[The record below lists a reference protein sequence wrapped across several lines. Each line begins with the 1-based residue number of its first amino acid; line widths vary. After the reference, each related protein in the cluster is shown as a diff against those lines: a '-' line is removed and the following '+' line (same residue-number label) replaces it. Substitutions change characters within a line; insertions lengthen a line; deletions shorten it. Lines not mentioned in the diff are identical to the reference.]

1 MKTFSILAL
10 ALGALSVLPLFAND
24 TPGRPETEP
33 IPITATQFLNG
44 EHEQEFVRMEG
55 TIVDLVRDEID
66 SDFRFFIIDSE
77 NETVYAPSQHITEDD
92 AVLKSLVG
100 AKVSVCGTSDR
111 LTTPD
116 FPRRQMRRNLY
127 IWRLSDI
134 TVLEPAPKD
143 PFSVPELEDLANVR
157 PADIPRIGRRRVR
170 GKVLA
175 VWGRNKALIEPP
187 DRLPM
192 RIELSDVPLPEVGS
206 FVEAVGVPETDIYRI
221 NLTRAI
227 WRTAR
232 SFPLPGQPVTDVRAK
247 TILTDPA
254 GKTGFKF
261 EFHGKVVRLSG
272 IIRSL
277 PQGEGVRFYLEDGS
291 YLIPVDAT
299 SSPQTLRTLDVGCT
313 VSVTGLCVM
322 NVENWSPARPFPR
335 IDGIVLVPRGE
346 SDITVLSRPPW
357 WTPGRIWGVVGVLFA
372 TLLGFVIWNRSLTIL
387 ANRRGRELMR
397 EQIGRVRA
405 DLKTEERTRLAVEL
419 HDTLAQNLTG
429 VSMEIE
435 AANGLKGTPDMEPHL
450 DFAAKA
456 LKSCRD
462 ELRNCLWDLRSQALE
477 EKDMNTAILRTLQP
491 HVNDSRVAVRFN
503 VPRTKVSDNTA
514 HALLRVIREL
524 VVNAIRH
531 GNAPTVKVAGS
542 LDPEALRCSVTDN
555 GSGFDPETAPG
566 VLQGHFGI
574 QGMRERIEELGGE
587 FTLESAP
594 GKGTKAT
601 IVIPAPQML

>member
-1 MKTFSILAL
+1 MKPFPTLVL
-10 ALGALSVLPLFAND
+10 ALGTFSVLPLFAKEM
-24 TPGRPETEP
+24 PARPETEP

-44 EHEQEFVRMEG
+44 EHEHKFVRMEG
-55 TIVDLVRDEID
+55 TIVDLARDEIN
-66 SDFRFFIIDSE
+66 SDYRFFIIDSG
-77 NETVYAPSQHITEDD
+77 NETIYAPSRHITEDD
-92 AVLKSLVG
+92 AVLKSFVG

-111 LTTPD
+111 LSAPG
-116 FPRRQMRRNLY
+116 FQRRQMRRNLY
-127 IWRLSDI
+127 VWRLSDI

-143 PFSVPELEDLANVR
+143 PFDAPELENLVDMR
-157 PADIPRIGRRRVR
+157 PADIPRIGRRRVH

-187 DRLPM
+187 DRQPM
-192 RIELSDVPLPEVGS
+192 RIVLSDVPQPEVGS
-206 FVEAVGVPETDIYRI
+206 FVEAVGIPETDIYRI

-227 WRTAR
+227 WRPAQP
-232 SFPLPGQPVTDVRAK
+232 FPLPEQPVTDVRAK

-254 GKTGFKF
+254 GKIGYKF
-261 EFHGKVVRLSG
+261 EFHGKVIRLSG

-277 PQGEGVRFYLEDGS
+277 PQGEGERFYLEDGS
-291 YLIPVDAT
+291 YLVPVDAT
-299 SSPQTLRTLDVGCT
+299 SAPRTLRTLEVGCT

-322 NVENWSPARPFPR
+322 NAENWSPARPFPH

-346 SDITVLSRPPW
+346 NDITVLSRPPW

-372 TLLGFVIWNRSLTIL
+372 ALLGFVIWNRSLTIL

-397 EQIGRVRA
+397 EQIEHVRA
-405 DLKTEERTRLAVEL
+405 NLKTEERTRLAVEL

-435 AANGLKGTPDMEPHL
+435 AANGLRGTPEMESHL

-477 EKDMNTAILRTLQP
+477 EKDMDTAILRTLQP
-491 HVNDSRVAVRFN
+491 HVSDSRVAVRFN

-531 GNAPTVKVAGS
+531 GNASTVKVAGS

-555 GSGFDPETAPG
+555 GSGFDPESAPG
-566 VLQGHFGI
+566 ILQGHFGI

-594 GKGTKAT
+594 GRGAKAT